1 MKKKEDRYEIYIRE
15 GDDQETAICKSTLDD
30 NKIIYTDVSKLDC
43 EECPCAE
50 ECYNNFMR
58 MN

>member
-1 MKKKEDRYEIYIRE
+1 MKSSEDRFDIYVRE
-15 GDDQETAICKSTLDD
+15 GDDRETAICKSTLDD
-30 NKIIYTDVSKLDC
+30 NKIIYTDVSERDC
-43 EECPCAE
+43 EKYPCVD